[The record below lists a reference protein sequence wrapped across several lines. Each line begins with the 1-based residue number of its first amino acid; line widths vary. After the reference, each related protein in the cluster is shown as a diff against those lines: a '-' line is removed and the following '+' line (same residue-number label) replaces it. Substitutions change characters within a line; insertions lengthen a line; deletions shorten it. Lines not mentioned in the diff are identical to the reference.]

1 MRFGWHLSELDRCF
15 FVRKRV
21 GFMVTEETR
30 QKYKKTIE
38 EFCLMDDT
46 FMSVVFSE
54 NTKLAEMLLHIILG
68 DDKIRVIK
76 CSHQFEINNL
86 IGHSSRLDLLCED
99 EHGKHFN
106 VEVQR
111 TNAGAVPQRARYYMG
126 LIDTRYFPSGTKDY
140 RDLSDTCVI
149 FITEFDVL
157 GYDLP
162 IYHISRR
169 IDENNALFNDG
180 GKIVYVNAEKRYDN
194 TQLSMLMHDFFCKNA
209 NNIKNTALANEVRRY
224 KETETGVDKMCKLMQ
239 DLANEAAEQAA
250 KKAAHDK
257 SVEIAENS
265 INEGVSISVT
275 AKITNLPICEVEAIA
290 ERIGKKTA

>member
-1 MRFGWHLSELDRCF
+1 
-15 FVRKRV
+15 
-21 GFMVTEETR
+21 MVTEETR

-99 EHGKHFN
+99 EYGKHFN

-111 TNAGAVPQRARYYMG
+111 TNSGAVPQRARYYMG

-140 RDLSDTCVI
+140 KNLTDTCVI

-180 GKIVYVNAEKRYDN
+180 GKIVYVNAEKRYDK

-209 NNIKNTALANEVRRY
+209 NDIKNTALANEVRRY

-275 AKITNLPICEVEAIA
+275 AKITNLPIYEVEAIA
-290 ERIGKKTA
+290 ERLGKKTA

>member
-1 MRFGWHLSELDRCF
+1 
-15 FVRKRV
+15 
-21 GFMVTEETR
+21 MVTEETR

-38 EFCLMDDT
+38 EFCLMDDS

-86 IGHSSRLDLLCED
+86 IGHSSRIDLLCED
-99 EHGKHFN
+99 EYGKHFN

-111 TNAGAVPQRARYYMG
+111 TNAGAVPQRARNYMG

-140 RDLSDTCVI
+140 KELTDTCVI

-209 NNIKNTALANEVRRY
+209 NDIKNTALANEVRRY

-239 DLANEAAEQAA
+239 DLACEEAKQAV
-250 KKAAHDK
+250 HDNSIK
-257 SVEIAENS
+257 IAENS
-265 INEGVSISVT
+265 INEGVSIALT
-275 AKITNLPICEVEAIA
+275 AKITDLPINEVEAIA
-290 ERIGKKTA
+290 ERLGKKTA

>member
-1 MRFGWHLSELDRCF
+1 
-15 FVRKRV
+15 
-21 GFMVTEETR
+21 MVTEETR

-140 RDLSDTCVI
+140 RELSDTCVI

-162 IYHISRR
+162 IYHISRK

-180 GKIVYVNAEKRYDN
+180 SKIVYVNAEKRYDN

-209 NNIKNTALANEVRRY
+209 NDIKNTALANEVRRY

-239 DLANEAAEQAA
+239 DLAKQEIKEVA
-250 KKAAHDK
+250 KNFLMAGADIDLVVNGTKL
-257 SVEIAENS
+257 SREEVEEIAQHLE
-265 INEGVSISVT
+265 
-275 AKITNLPICEVEAIA
+275 
-290 ERIGKKTA
+290 KKTA

>member
-1 MRFGWHLSELDRCF
+1 
-15 FVRKRV
+15 
-21 GFMVTEETR
+21 MVTEETR
-30 QKYKKTIE
+30 QKYKKTID

-68 DDKIRVIK
+68 DDKIRVIR

-140 RDLSDTCVI
+140 RELSDTCVI

-162 IYHISRR
+162 IYHISRK

-180 GKIVYVNAEKRYDN
+180 SKIVYVNAEKRYDN

-209 NNIKNTALANEVRRY
+209 NDIKNTALANEVRRY

-239 DLANEAAEQAA
+239 DLAKQEIKEVA
-250 KKAAHDK
+250 KNFLMAGADIDLVVNGTKL
-257 SVEIAENS
+257 SREEVEEIAQHLE
-265 INEGVSISVT
+265 
-275 AKITNLPICEVEAIA
+275 
-290 ERIGKKTA
+290 KKTAQITYLSMQL